1 MKLSIHL
8 SLLALI
14 CAGFCANSAQ
24 AQEDNLP
31 YVQKYPFERALTGK
45 DLEETTSRERRL
57 IRNAIYARHGRPFA
71 DADLSKFFG
80 AQSWY
85 KRDANW
91 KASDE
96 TTRLS
101 ATEKRNAEFVAQTE
115 TNYQNASYV
124 RHRLIKPGQSVG
136 DITLGMSR
144 AKVLKLWGK
153 AGETQKRPDKMS
165 QDCYYFEGTH
175 NRMALSAATL
185 IYRADKVAQI
195 QITAG
200 EFATADKI
208 STSNSLGKIRQTI
221 KPLKRL
227 SYSFPV
233 ADGGLAIYD
242 NKTRGISFVFY
253 VDIEEEDASSK
264 PFEIIVHPANKPII
278 PIAREAFGHGFQ
290 LSRLSK

>member
-1 MKLSIHL
+1 MKLPPCFAL
-8 SLLALI
+8 FALL
-14 CAGFCANSAQ
+14 CASFCANSAH

-45 DLEETTSRERRL
+45 DLEDTTSHERRL
-57 IRNAIYARHGRPFA
+57 IRNAIYARHGRPFT
-71 DADLSKFFG
+71 DADLAKFFG

-85 KRDANW
+85 HKDANW

-96 TTRLS
+96 TQRLS

-136 DITLGMSR
+136 DIALGMSR
-144 AKVLKLWGK
+144 AKVLALWGK
-153 AGETQKRPDKMS
+153 PGETQKRPDKLS

-175 NRMALSAATL
+175 NRMALAAATL
-185 IYRADKVAQI
+185 VYRADKVAQI

-200 EFATADKI
+200 EFATAEKI
-208 STSNSLGKIRQTI
+208 STSNSLSKIRQTVR
-221 KPLKRL
+221 PLKRQT
-227 SYSFPV
+227 YSFPV

-242 NKTRGISFVFY
+242 SKARGLSFVFY
-253 VDIEEEDASSK
+253 VDIEDEDASSR